1 MYFDRF
7 DIVLAHLVL
16 EYDYNVGGI
25 LQERPSNKRRNM
37 STGYQIH
44 RIDKNFHK
52 NDVYTL
58 FWHSDN
64 AKAIYWNLVDKYN
77 LQRYEVKKMNR
88 IDTMLGA
95 YLDCIAWVDCVD
107 DQDENFENA
116 AFSDEL
122 LEEAKNDCKEF
133 LDIAGDKLTDNQLEQ
148 AGHDLWLTRN
158 GHGAGFWDR
167 GDFYNG
173 HGDYFTSL
181 CEFRTGKFQEKYV
194 YVGDDNL
201 IYFG

>member
-1 MYFDRF
+1 
-7 DIVLAHLVL
+7 
-16 EYDYNVGGI
+16 
-25 LQERPSNKRRNM
+25 
-37 STGYQIH
+37 
-44 RIDKNFHK
+44 
-52 NDVYTL
+52 
-58 FWHSDN
+58 
-64 AKAIYWNLVDKYN
+64 
-77 LQRYEVKKMNR
+77 
-88 IDTMLGA
+88 MLGA

-181 CEFRTGKFQEKYV
+181 CECKFQEKYV